1 VVTVAARCLCPTD
14 YQAASFELP
23 SRLGKVMPAFTFVLI
38 FMACLP
44 SSCMVLPVAASVD
57 VLLHYRASCQQWAL
71 AASACGLLSLH
82 ETRAKPMPAGL
93 VFCSEP
99 LRQYVMGK
107 EGRGTACP
115 PLRRKL
121 TGKRP
126 PWGAGRVSARW

>member
-1 VVTVAARCLCPTD
+1 MLVW
-14 YQAASFELP
+14 
-23 SRLGKVMPAFTFVLI
+23 I

-44 SSCMVLPVAASVD
+44 SSCMVLPVAT
-57 VLLHYRASCQQWAL
+57 WAL

-82 ETRAKPMPAGL
+82 EVRAKPMPAGL
-93 VFCSEP
+93 VFCSEL

-115 PLRRKL
+115 PLRHKL